1 MSLPDYFNN
10 PNRYKGHYDFYSMF
24 NDCGIEERGGDDVLN
39 TPGTMSIKGTSTIA
53 DGTFLGY
60 YPKFFGMGKSDKVC
74 TKIVLINGRMQ
85 SVTLYDKSGDVIGEA
100 LPDPDNPNSITN
112 N

>member
-39 TPGTMSIKGTSTIA
+39 TPGTMDTMLTYNTNSKTG
-53 DGTFLGY
+53 
-60 YPKFFGMGKSDKVC
+60 PVC
-74 TKIVLINGRMQ
+74 GGRAVTNGE
-85 SVTLYDKSGDVIGEA
+85 SFEYKYF
-100 LPDPDNPNSITN
+100 PF
-112 N
+112 